1 MSVFRYANE
10 VSENIRKKIKVYA
23 VLVIISFLCV
33 SIRIWYLQ
41 VVKGEDF
48 MGRSEN
54 NRVRQVSLPAYR
66 GTIKD
71 RHGEVL
77 VSIRPSFNLYVI
89 PEDAKNLATSLDFL
103 SKKIFFDEE
112 RLKVNI
118 RQSRSFQSVLIKR
131 DINRKEVAY
140 IEENKMRLPGIHVQV
155 EPLRNYVYKDLAAH
169 VLGYLGE
176 ISKNELETPPHAK
189 YQLRDMIGKSGFE
202 DGYKVTFR
210 SLF

>member
-33 SIRIWYLQ
+33 GIRIWYLQ

-71 RHGEVL
+71 RNGEVL
-77 VSIRPSFNLYVI
+77 VSVRPSFNLYVI

-118 RQSRSFQSVLIKR
+118 RQSRSFQIVLMKR

-140 IEENKMRLPGIHVQV
+140 IEENKMKLPGIHVQV

-176 ISKNELETPPHAK
+176 ISKGELGTPRYAR
-189 YQLRDMIGKSGFE
+189 YQLGDMIGKNGLE
-202 DGYKVTFR
+202 NIYE
-210 SLF
+210 